1 MDYPI
6 PKTEHMLEHQL
17 TQKSGLLMASE
28 KLSRDIKAAAW
39 KRSKDAFIVILLGMI
54 GLVGL
59 CLLVSSSATGD
70 KTNYQSLQSEAPST
84 YITVEG

>member
-1 MDYPI
+1 
-6 PKTEHMLEHQL
+6 MLEHQL

-59 CLLVSSSATGD
+59 CLLVHASASD
-70 KTNYQSLQSEAPST
+70 EAPAYQSYHSKTPATHIS
-84 YITVEG
+84 VEG

>member
-1 MDYPI
+1 
-6 PKTEHMLEHQL
+6 MLEHQL

-59 CLLVSSSATGD
+59 CLLVHASATNE
-70 KTNYQSLQSEAPST
+70 TPAYQSYQSEAT
-84 YITVEG
+84 TTHLTVEG